1 MGAETVVTLV
11 AVLVVVAALAGY
23 LITIAATLRDVSFTL
38 GTIIIGL
45 RSIANQTAPLKG
57 VVGDIVNDVASMDA
71 ALKGV
76 LSRGQLGAGGR
87 EALPAGGARGRR
99 TRARR

>member
-38 GTIIIGL
+38 GTILIGV
-45 RSIANQTAPLKG
+45 RSIANQTLPLKG
-57 VVGDIVNDVASMDA
+57 VVGDIVSDVASMDA

-99 TRARR
+99 TRVRR

>member
-23 LITIAATLRDVSFTL
+23 LIAIAATLKDVSFTL
-38 GTIIIGL
+38 GTILIGV
-45 RSIANQTAPLKG
+45 RAIANQTAPLKG
-57 VVGDIVNDVASMDA
+57 VVGDIVSDVAAMDA

-87 EALPAGGARGRR
+87 EALPAGRR
-99 TRARR
+99 ARARR